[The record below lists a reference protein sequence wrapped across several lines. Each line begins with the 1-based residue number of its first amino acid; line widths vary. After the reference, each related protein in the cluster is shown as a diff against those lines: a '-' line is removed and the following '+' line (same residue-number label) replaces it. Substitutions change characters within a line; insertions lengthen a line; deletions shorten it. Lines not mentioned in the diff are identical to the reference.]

1 MKMIK
6 VTGVVTLRGDYIVEL
21 DMTEEEFDSLSKRQQ
36 DEEIESAIDWRNLV
50 ENSETDDIDV
60 YDLEEIEEEN

>member
-1 MKMIK
+1 MIK